1 MPMAVPQKH
10 RPEIQH
16 VRRYILLI
24 AAFAVLVSIVDSPCK
39 AQESPLSISPLVDT
53 LNAQLLR
60 EPDDPAIR
68 RKLIDA
74 YTLAFHPE
82 LALLEILDPFA
93 GGKAATANAGVKGK
107 VQFSLE
113 QIVPAIRSL
122 QQSYLESPSD
132 ETLVLLAVL
141 DYANKNPD
149 KGLFELRRLKNRMP
163 AVSVELLRIYEQFY
177 LNGREVIA
185 RAAGEALRHSDP
197 VAYGTY
203 FPQPQISILSPSD
216 YFATEAK
223 QTSVIWEISHSRP
236 LRTVRIGNETV
247 FARSGDPVTNSTES
261 VRKSYTHL
269 TTLHEG
275 PNAIVVEAADV
286 FGVTSVDTVVVNG
299 LSFDRVPTWSSPEE
313 DSLRL
318 AIQFLRNYVPDSVF
332 YGERRQGRRALLI
345 AGAGAAD
352 SARYANRAL
361 FWHEYLTSPV
371 TGMVSQD
378 QIKILVGGRVEDQ
391 NIAIVMDDWL
401 LKGATFQSISFVYL
415 AGEWRMT
422 PREWFLKD
430 SFGQWTDVRPR
441 LEKLRNLASAGVVM
455 VFDGSID
462 QRTAFEESLSGY
474 VAESAAPLK
483 ALILP
488 ENTRWTDQLIDRSIR
503 PANLMA
509 SDSLSPLLTTA
520 DLAAMG
526 ALVLPLSGDDITIA
540 QKPAARI
547 LLRHRE
553 LLKSLEG
560 KLARGKVASGP
571 RGKILNFSQD
581 WRRYNEVTRYLNDQL
596 SLSDFLIRV
605 EEYQSRTAEKP

>member
-1 MPMAVPQKH
+1 MAVPQKH
-10 RPEIQH
+10 RPQSQRT
-16 VRRYILLI
+16 RRHAFLI
-24 AAFAVLVSIVDSPCK
+24 AVFAVSASIVDPPCK
-39 AQESPLSISPLVDT
+39 AQESSLSISPLVDT

-60 EPDDPAIR
+60 QPDDAAIR

-93 GGKAATANAGVKGK
+93 GGKAAAADAGVKGR

-113 QIVPAIRSL
+113 QIAPAIRSL

-141 DYANKNPD
+141 DYANENPD
-149 KGLFELRRLKNRMP
+149 KGLFELRSLKNRMP

-185 RAAGEALRHSDP
+185 HAAGEALRHSDP

-203 FPQPQISILSPSD
+203 FPQPQISILSPAN

-236 LRTVRIGNETV
+236 LRMIQIGNETV
-247 FARSGDPVTNSTES
+247 FERSDDPVTNSKES

-269 TTLHEG
+269 VTLHEG

-299 LSFDRVPTWSSPEE
+299 LSFDRVPTWTSPEE
-313 DSLRL
+313 DSLRF

-332 YGERRQGRRALLI
+332 TGERRQGWRALLI

-361 FWHEYLTSPV
+361 FWHEYLINPV
-371 TGMVSQD
+371 SGMVSPD
-378 QIKILVGGRVEDQ
+378 QMKILIGSRVEDQ

-415 AGEWRMT
+415 AGEWRIT

-430 SFGQWTDVRPR
+430 RLGQWTDVRPR
-441 LEKLRNLASAGVVM
+441 LEKLRNLASAGVVI
-455 VFDGSID
+455 VFDGSMD
-462 QRTAFEESLSGY
+462 QRTAFEESLSGF

-488 ENTRWTDQLIDRSIR
+488 ENTLWTDQLVDRSVR
-503 PANLMA
+503 PANLVV
-509 SDSLSPLLTTA
+509 SDSLSPFLTTA

-526 ALVLPLSGDDITIA
+526 ALVLPLSGDDMTIA
-540 QKPAARI
+540 KKPAARI

-553 LLKSLEG
+553 LFKNLEG
-560 KLARGKVASGP
+560 KLTRGKVASGT
-571 RGKILNFSQD
+571 RGKILSFSQD

-596 SLSDFLIRV
+596 SLPDFLIRA
-605 EEYQSRTAEKP
+605 EEYQSRTIEKP

>member
-1 MPMAVPQKH
+1 M
-10 RPEIQH
+10 
-16 VRRYILLI
+16 LLI
-24 AAFAVLVSIVDSPCK
+24 AAFAVSVFIVTPLCK
-39 AQESPLSISPLVDT
+39 AQESSLSISPLVDT

-60 EPDDPAIR
+60 QPDDPAVR

-93 GGKAATANAGVKGK
+93 GGKAAAADAGVKGR

-113 QIVPAIRSL
+113 QIGPAIRSL

-132 ETLVLLAVL
+132 ETLVLVAVL

-177 LNGREVIA
+177 LNNRKVIA
-185 RAAGEALRHSDP
+185 SAAGEALRHSDP
-197 VAYGTY
+197 VAYGIY
-203 FPQPQISILSPSD
+203 FPKPQISILSPAD

-223 QTSVIWEISHSRP
+223 QTSVIWEITHTRP

-247 FARSGDPVTNSTES
+247 FERSDDPVTNSTES

-269 TTLHEG
+269 ATLHEG
-275 PNAIVVEAADV
+275 PNVIVVEAADV

-299 LSFDRVPTWSSPEE
+299 LSFDRVPTWSSPEV
-313 DSLRL
+313 DSLRF

-332 YGERRQGRRALLI
+332 TGERRQGRRALLI

-352 SARYANRAL
+352 SALYANRAL
-361 FWHEYLTSPV
+361 FWHEYLINPV
-371 TGMVSQD
+371 SGMVSPD
-378 QIKILVGGRVEDQ
+378 QIKILIGSRVEDQ
-391 NIAIVMDDWL
+391 NIAVVMDDWL

-415 AGEWRMT
+415 AGEWRFT
-422 PREWFLKD
+422 AREWFLKD
-430 SFGQWTDVRPR
+430 RLGQWTDVRPR
-441 LEKLRNLASAGVVM
+441 LEKLRNLASAGVVI
-455 VFDGSID
+455 VFEGSID
-462 QRTAFEESLSGY
+462 QRTAFEESLSSF

-483 ALILP
+483 VLVLP
-488 ENTRWTDQLIDRSIR
+488 ENTLWTDQLVDRSIR
-503 PANLMA
+503 PANVMV

-526 ALVLPLSGDDITIA
+526 ALVLPLSGNDMTIA
-540 QKPAARI
+540 KKPAARI

-560 KLARGKVASGP
+560 KLARGKVAGGP

-581 WRRYNEVTRYLNDQL
+581 WRRYNEITRYLNDQL
-596 SLSDFLIRV
+596 SIPDFLIRV